1 MRIEL
6 VSVTPTVVAVILGL
20 SCAEAVSAT
29 DSDNTKKVHQAHL
42 DKDRARLC
50 FDAVRQ
56 ILAPSG
62 VHSHVTLA
70 ISRASAE
77 DLWVDCFSGEVI
89 YVANVNIRWVILDS
103 LNLSPEKTIT
113 ANSLGLK
120 KSEYKLT
127 DVAKTM
133 RDIKEPTE
141 SGQVENDRVIS
152 ARPLVVGLLFV
163 VACIWLLSTLA
174 KRADRIRRR
183 ANLRR

>member
-1 MRIEL
+1 MRTEL

-20 SCAEAVSAT
+20 SCAEAVRAADT
-29 DSDNTKKVHQAHL
+29 DNTRKNAETFL

-77 DLWVDCFSGEVI
+77 DLWVDCYSGEVI
-89 YVANVNIRWVILDS
+89 YVANVNIRWMILDS
-103 LNLSPEKTIT
+103 LTLSPEKTIT

-120 KSEYKLT
+120 KSEYDLT

-141 SGQVENDRVIS
+141 IGQIENDWVIS
-152 ARPLVVGLLFV
+152 ARLLVVGMFFV
-163 VACIWLLSTLA
+163 VACIWLLTTLA
-174 KRADRIRRR
+174 KRTDRIRRR